1 MLMKLVTISYVM
13 EIGKLSVKTQARK
26 NNHRYYA

>member
-1 MLMKLVTISYVM
+1 MK
-13 EIGKLSVKTQARK
+13 IGKLSVKTQARK